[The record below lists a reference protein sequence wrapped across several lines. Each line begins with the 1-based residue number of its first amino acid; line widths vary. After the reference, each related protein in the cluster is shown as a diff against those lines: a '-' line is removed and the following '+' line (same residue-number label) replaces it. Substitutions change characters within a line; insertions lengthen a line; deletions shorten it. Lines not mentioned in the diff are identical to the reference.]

1 MKNPIVVY
9 FLARIGIFVVTLAI
23 LVGIFPGQDWF
34 FAALFAAAIS
44 FALSV
49 LLLRKQRDAFS
60 TYIYEQSQR
69 RRDGLTKPGTKD
81 VENETLDDAEGKN

>member
-23 LVGIFPGQDWF
+23 LIGIFPGQDWF
-34 FAALFAAAIS
+34 FAALFAAVIS

-49 LLLRKQRDAFS
+49 ILLRKQRDAFS
-60 TYIYEQSQR
+60 SYIYERSQR
-69 RRDGLTKPGTKD
+69 RRDGMTKPGTKD
-81 VENETLDDAEGKN
+81 VENDALDGKE